1 MDNERLI
8 ELLTKIL
15 LDEANKA
22 LNVFELLKKIKKNE
36 EAFFWLEINH
46 INEAVESCPYLER
59 DENVILLH
67 QEDVDVVPVK
77 ELRSLFPGEWQFI
90 DDADISAFRDE
101 WLDELFTSFLMSKKK
116 TITQEDKDEGRSVLA
131 AVDELLS
138 VGFNEIKPEQVQ
150 EIWNL
155 VDSFNSGPEGE
166 HQRLQKSL
174 IWGEWRLNTE
184 RVSDTYDLGTGRCQ
198 LIYPKSGT
206 TTIHE
211 YSRKPARLS
220 WPLLKVQQNKVT
232 YYLSTAPIKE
242 VDAVSAVPD
251 LPEQLDCWSTA
262 GRILDRDQGKNE
274 WQRQLNVRRRE
285 AIMNFMSN
293 KENIIANA
301 PILYVAGAD
310 FVTIENERKLSI
322 SMDFLEKE
330 TLNRRGEVKTTYRD
344 VCINGSDER
353 PFWLIDGQH
362 RIRGGAGSE
371 LGREV
376 NVPLIIFPNEISL
389 ADTAKIFAE
398 INTLQEPLDTLHQ
411 LFMQHRFH
419 IPSPNSK
426 NDFGLDGDGRFRNK
440 QSRANHFSYEMA
452 AKLCSDNTSPLYKK
466 IQLLKQNADGWF
478 AVDAKQ
484 WLDFTRNWMNS
495 IYDEQSG
502 MSFEAIL
509 SEVGNYFKA
518 LRGLRPTS
526 VNSRPPWPSGGRIR
540 ALPQKRSTFI
550 AFLLCYSR
558 VRRKAFSK
566 WFTNDEKTASAG
578 GPIPQL
584 FFSEAMQPW
593 KNIDWQDDN
602 LIKRYNSGGEKA
614 RRSLQAWLE
623 YSLEVEDPAP
633 MRSIHNNNNRSVP
646 GMGIFAPPKMNE
658 IVIQG
663 DSWLTAKGQK
673 MTVFSDRPVNAL
685 PTSSWQLLDPE
696 GTSIQQKSIIA
707 DHNGRAWF
715 KIPWTEDWENKYHLI
730 IRCSWENING
740 SAEKHLDLMR

>member
-8 ELLTKIL
+8 GLLTKIL

-36 EAFFWLEINH
+36 EDFFWLQINH
-46 INEAVESCPYLER
+46 INEAVKSCPYLER

-330 TLNRRGEVKTTYRD
+330 TLNRRGELITTYRD

-411 LFMQHRFH
+411 LFMQHRFR

-452 AKLCSDNTSPLYKK
+452 AKLCSDSTSPLYKK

-502 MSFEAIL
+502 MCFEDIL

-526 VNSRPPWPSGGRIR
+526 ANSRPPWPSGGRIR

-566 WFTNDEKTASAG
+566 WFANDEKTASAG

-602 LIKRYNSGGEKA
+602 LIGRYNSGGEKA

-623 YSLEVEDPAP
+623 YSLEVEYPAP
-633 MRSIHNNNNRSVP
+633 MRSIHNNNQRSVP

-663 DSWLTAKGQK
+663 DSWLTANGQE

-685 PTSSWQLLDPE
+685 PTSSWQLIDPE
-696 GTSIQQKSIIA
+696 GTSIQQKSIVA

-715 KIPWTEDWENKYHLI
+715 KIPWTEDWENKHHLT